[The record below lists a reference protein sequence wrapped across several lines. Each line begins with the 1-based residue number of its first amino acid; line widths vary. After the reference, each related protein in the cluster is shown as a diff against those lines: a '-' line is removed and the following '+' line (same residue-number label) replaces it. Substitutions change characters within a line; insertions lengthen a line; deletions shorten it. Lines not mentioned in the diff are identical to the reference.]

1 MSRWRILWEEEVT
14 STMDA
19 VLAHLQEG
27 AFTALAANHQTKGRG
42 RMGRAWR
49 DTPGTLSASLA
60 FTCHAPPRCLPEIS
74 FVASLAL
81 FETAKHFAP
90 QGDFSLKWPND
101 LMLEGRKMAGL
112 LLEIHTQ
119 APHPTPFVIIGIG
132 VNVGAAPALK
142 DRENACLKDACEN
155 APLAADFL
163 KAYLA
168 RFDICLD
175 MWQAKGFDEIR
186 RAWLGAA
193 HKAGTR
199 LMVTLGKE
207 RVSGSFLDLD
217 THGRLLLKRDDGEV
231 LSLSVGDVF
240 LHQEE
245 KS

>member
-19 VLAHLQEG
+19 VLAHLQED
-27 AFTALAANHQTKGRG
+27 AFIALAANHQTKGRG

-49 DTPGTLSASLA
+49 DTSGTLSVSLA
-60 FTCHAPPRCLPEIS
+60 FTCNAPLARLPEIS

-81 FETAKHFAP
+81 YQTAIRYAP
-90 QGDFSLKWPND
+90 TGDFSLKWPND
-101 LMLEGRKMAGL
+101 LMLGGRKMAGL

-119 APHPTPFVIIGIG
+119 APHPTPFVIIGVG

-155 APLAADFL
+155 APSTADFL
-163 KAYLA
+163 KAYLDH
-168 RFDICLD
+168 FDICLD
-175 MWQAKGFDEIR
+175 VWQAKGFDEIR
-186 RAWLGAA
+186 SAWLNGA
-193 HKAGTR
+193 HTSGTR
-199 LMVTLGKE
+199 LMVHTGKE

-217 THGRLLLKRDDGEV
+217 AHGRLLLKRDDGEV